1 MAMSL
6 TTTSGSQAV
15 SRRRASRAPVA
26 VTTWAPHAASA
37 VANSSVVSSSSSTT
51 RTRAPI
57 KIRGNGE
64 RREDENSGEAARN
77 SSSSPGGSPI
87 EPSTSGRLP
96 GHLGS
101 ASNAGGWQTGS
112 TSFAMIFIVHRTGLP
127 TPRRSSSHL
136 RHRSDSR
143 RDRMCAVRLASAPL
157 LKLWRHH
164 GVRCLGFCVF
174 FNSIGMVGEQVVLG
188 WYILEITDSAFMVGL
203 ALGVRNLPLL
213 FAGIPAGVVADRGDR
228 VKLLQIS
235 GVTMAVGSALMGALV
250 AAKLGGVGPAL
261 MLTFAT
267 GCARALHQTAR
278 QGYAHDTA
286 GGGGVVHALAL
297 VALTSR
303 LGGLLGSLM
312 AGVMIAR
319 LGSAT
324 AFMMVA
330 ASYLG
335 SALAMLP
342 ARSSGRPS
350 EAAES
355 SVRDDVFGFLGMI
368 RHDRVRLHL
377 MSLTAIAEVLGFSH
391 QALLP
396 SLARDVLQVGPEG
409 LGVMTAARQVGGLAG
424 IAFTSGLGG
433 ARYGPLFLSVII
445 GFGASLVALG
455 FAPSF
460 TVVLLI
466 LVGANAL
473 GAVTDVLAQTLIQL
487 AVPSGL
493 RGRAGGAW
501 VVSIG
506 MAPLGQFQVGALASL
521 FGVSAALGVNGIALM
536 AVGVAAALL
545 IPRL

>member
-1 MAMSL
+1 
-6 TTTSGSQAV
+6 
-15 SRRRASRAPVA
+15 
-26 VTTWAPHAASA
+26 
-37 VANSSVVSSSSSTT
+37 
-51 RTRAPI
+51 
-57 KIRGNGE
+57 
-64 RREDENSGEAARN
+64 
-77 SSSSPGGSPI
+77 
-87 EPSTSGRLP
+87 
-96 GHLGS
+96 
-101 ASNAGGWQTGS
+101 
-112 TSFAMIFIVHRTGLP
+112 
-127 TPRRSSSHL
+127 
-136 RHRSDSR
+136 
-143 RDRMCAVRLASAPL
+143 MCAVRLASAPL

-174 FNSIGMVGEQVVLG
+174 FHSIGMVGEQVVLG

-235 GVTMAVGSALMGALV
+235 GVTMAVGSGLMGALV

-312 AGVMIAR
+312 AGVLIAR

-324 AFMMVA
+324 AFLMVA
-330 ASYLG
+330 ASYLV
-335 SALAMLP
+335 SAVVMLP
-342 ARSSGRPS
+342 ARSSARPS

-355 SVRDDVFGFLGMI
+355 SVRDDVFGFLRTI
-368 RHDRVRLHL
+368 RHDRVLLHL

-433 ARYGPLFLSVII
+433 GRYGPLFLSVII

-466 LVGANAL
+466 LVCANAL

-521 FGVSAALGVNGIALM
+521 FGVGAALGVNGVALM
-536 AVGVAAALL
+536 AVGTAAALL
-545 IPRL
+545 IPKLRRL

>member
-1 MAMSL
+1 
-6 TTTSGSQAV
+6 
-15 SRRRASRAPVA
+15 
-26 VTTWAPHAASA
+26 
-37 VANSSVVSSSSSTT
+37 
-51 RTRAPI
+51 
-57 KIRGNGE
+57 
-64 RREDENSGEAARN
+64 
-77 SSSSPGGSPI
+77 
-87 EPSTSGRLP
+87 
-96 GHLGS
+96 
-101 ASNAGGWQTGS
+101 
-112 TSFAMIFIVHRTGLP
+112 
-127 TPRRSSSHL
+127 
-136 RHRSDSR
+136 
-143 RDRMCAVRLASAPL
+143 MCAVRLASAPL

-330 ASYLG
+330 ASYLV
-335 SALAMLP
+335 SALVMLP

-355 SVRDDVFGFLGMI
+355 SVRDDVFGFLGTI
-368 RHDRVRLHL
+368 RHDRVLLHL

-521 FGVSAALGVNGIALM
+521 FGVSAALGVNGVALM
-536 AVGVAAALL
+536 AVGAAAALL
-545 IPRL
+545 VPKLRRL

>member
-1 MAMSL
+1 MRLS
-6 TTTSGSQAV
+6 
-15 SRRRASRAPVA
+15 SR
-26 VTTWAPHAASA
+26 
-37 VANSSVVSSSSSTT
+37 
-51 RTRAPI
+51 
-57 KIRGNGE
+57 
-64 RREDENSGEAARN
+64 
-77 SSSSPGGSPI
+77 
-87 EPSTSGRLP
+87 
-96 GHLGS
+96 
-101 ASNAGGWQTGS
+101 
-112 TSFAMIFIVHRTGLP
+112 
-127 TPRRSSSHL
+127 
-136 RHRSDSR
+136 
-143 RDRMCAVRLASAPL
+143 PL
-157 LKLWRHH
+157 LELWRHH

-174 FNSIGMVGEQVVLG
+174 FHSIGMVGEQVVLG

-303 LGGLLGSLM
+303 LGGLLGSLI

-324 AFMMVA
+324 AFQMVA
-330 ASYLG
+330 ASYLV

-342 ARSSGRPS
+342 ARSSSRPS

-355 SVRDDVFGFLGMI
+355 SVRDDVFGFLATI
-368 RHDRVRLHL
+368 RHDRVLLHL

-466 LVGANAL
+466 LVCANAL

-521 FGVSAALGVNGIALM
+521 FGVGAALGVNGVALM
-536 AVGVAAALL
+536 AVGAAAALL
-545 IPRL
+545 VPRLRRL

>member
-1 MAMSL
+1 
-6 TTTSGSQAV
+6 
-15 SRRRASRAPVA
+15 
-26 VTTWAPHAASA
+26 
-37 VANSSVVSSSSSTT
+37 
-51 RTRAPI
+51 
-57 KIRGNGE
+57 
-64 RREDENSGEAARN
+64 
-77 SSSSPGGSPI
+77 
-87 EPSTSGRLP
+87 
-96 GHLGS
+96 
-101 ASNAGGWQTGS
+101 
-112 TSFAMIFIVHRTGLP
+112 
-127 TPRRSSSHL
+127 
-136 RHRSDSR
+136 
-143 RDRMCAVRLASAPL
+143 
-157 LKLWRHH
+157 
-164 GVRCLGFCVF
+164 
-174 FNSIGMVGEQVVLG
+174 
-188 WYILEITDSAFMVGL
+188 
-203 ALGVRNLPLL
+203 
-213 FAGIPAGVVADRGDR
+213 
-228 VKLLQIS
+228 
-235 GVTMAVGSALMGALV
+235 
-250 AAKLGGVGPAL
+250 

-312 AGVMIAR
+312 AGVLIAR

-324 AFMMVA
+324 AFLMVA
-330 ASYLG
+330 ASYLV
-335 SALAMLP
+335 SAVAMLP

-350 EAAES
+350 EVAES
-355 SVRDDVFGFLGMI
+355 SVRDDVFGFLGTI
-368 RHDRVRLHL
+368 RHDRVLLHL

-433 ARYGPLFLSVII
+433 ARYGPLFLSVIV

-466 LVGANAL
+466 LVCANAL

-521 FGVSAALGVNGIALM
+521 FGVGAALGVNGIALM
-536 AVGVAAALL
+536 AVGAAAALL
-545 IPRL
+545 VPRLRRL

>member
-1 MAMSL
+1 
-6 TTTSGSQAV
+6 
-15 SRRRASRAPVA
+15 
-26 VTTWAPHAASA
+26 
-37 VANSSVVSSSSSTT
+37 
-51 RTRAPI
+51 
-57 KIRGNGE
+57 
-64 RREDENSGEAARN
+64 
-77 SSSSPGGSPI
+77 
-87 EPSTSGRLP
+87 
-96 GHLGS
+96 
-101 ASNAGGWQTGS
+101 
-112 TSFAMIFIVHRTGLP
+112 
-127 TPRRSSSHL
+127 
-136 RHRSDSR
+136 
-143 RDRMCAVRLASAPL
+143 MCAVRLASAPL

-174 FNSIGMVGEQVVLG
+174 FHSIGMVGEQVVLG

-235 GVTMAVGSALMGALV
+235 GVTMAVGSGLMGALV

-303 LGGLLGSLM
+303 LGGLLGSLI

-324 AFMMVA
+324 AFQMVA
-330 ASYLG
+330 ASYLV
-335 SALAMLP
+335 SAIAMLP

-350 EAAES
+350 QAAES
-355 SVRDDVFGFLGMI
+355 SMRDDVFGFLGTI
-368 RHDRVRLHL
+368 RHDRVLLHL

-466 LVGANAL
+466 LVCANAL

-521 FGVSAALGVNGIALM
+521 FGVGAALGVNGVALM
-536 AVGVAAALL
+536 AVGAAAALL
-545 IPRL
+545 VPRLRRL

>member
-1 MAMSL
+1 
-6 TTTSGSQAV
+6 
-15 SRRRASRAPVA
+15 
-26 VTTWAPHAASA
+26 
-37 VANSSVVSSSSSTT
+37 
-51 RTRAPI
+51 
-57 KIRGNGE
+57 
-64 RREDENSGEAARN
+64 
-77 SSSSPGGSPI
+77 
-87 EPSTSGRLP
+87 
-96 GHLGS
+96 
-101 ASNAGGWQTGS
+101 
-112 TSFAMIFIVHRTGLP
+112 
-127 TPRRSSSHL
+127 
-136 RHRSDSR
+136 
-143 RDRMCAVRLASAPL
+143 VRLSSRPL
-157 LKLWRHH
+157 LELWRHH
-164 GVRCLGFCVF
+164 GVRCLSFCVF
-174 FNSIGMVGEQVVLG
+174 FHSIGVVGEQVVLG

-228 VKLLQIS
+228 VRLLRIS
-235 GVTMAVGSALMGALV
+235 GVTMAVGTAVLGALV

-261 MLTFAT
+261 MLTFFT

-312 AGVMIAR
+312 VGVLIAR
-319 LGSAT
+319 LGSAA
-324 AFMMVA
+324 AFLVVA
-330 ASYLG
+330 VSYLV
-335 SALAMLP
+335 SAVAMLP

-350 EAAES
+350 EAAER
-355 SVRDDVFGFLGMI
+355 SVREDVFGFLGTI
-368 RHDRVRLHL
+368 RRDRVLLHL
-377 MSLTAIAEVLGFSH
+377 MSLTAIAEMLGFSH

-433 ARYGPLFLSVII
+433 ARGYGPLFLSVLV

-521 FGVSAALGVNGIALM
+521 FGVSAALGVNGVALM
-536 AVGVAAALL
+536 AVGAAAALL
-545 IPRL
+545 VPRLRRL